1 MRPFLLLPIFRQGEL
16 TLRALGRL
24 VKAEPMEHRPR
35 LISGDDLIQ
44 EFHLTPGPQFRQLL
58 EAVEEACLE
67 GRISTRQQALDLV
80 KKLL

>member
-1 MRPFLLLPIFRQGEL
+1 
-16 TLRALGRL
+16 
-24 VKAEPMEHRPR
+24 MEHRPR